1 MVALALILIITVLL
15 LCGVSLA
22 YVTGAAA
29 VLAYIFYGK
38 YEYLELE
45 PLLIFSQVDVFALMA
60 MPLFILVGELM
71 NKGGITKALIDFAMS
86 LAGRM
91 KGGLGHV
98 NIITSLFFAGISG
111 SAMADAAALSNTLVP
126 AMKERGYSADYAGA
140 VTAAASIIGPIIPP
154 SIILIFYGAIMGV
167 DVAALFVAGIGPG
180 ILLAFSLLALNM
192 FLAHRYNHPGGEQ
205 SDQPSFLPA
214 FKNAFPALLLPVA
227 IMAGIIFGVMT
238 PTESAA
244 VAVLLAIAASYVY
257 GALEKDILSQS
268 LKRTVRITG
277 SIFILFVAS
286 ALVVYFAALI
296 QLPQR
301 ISDTV
306 VVMNLTLPFYLLAM
320 TLVFL
325 FIGMTLDT
333 MIGLALVAPLLVPA
347 AISQGA
353 DPVHI
358 GICIC
363 LNLAM
368 GMITPPLGGSVMVVS
383 SITRV
388 PYWRLMQAL
397 LPFIVVEILVLL
409 LVVYVPEI
417 SLFLPKNLGMLK

>member
-347 AISQGA
+347 AIAQGA